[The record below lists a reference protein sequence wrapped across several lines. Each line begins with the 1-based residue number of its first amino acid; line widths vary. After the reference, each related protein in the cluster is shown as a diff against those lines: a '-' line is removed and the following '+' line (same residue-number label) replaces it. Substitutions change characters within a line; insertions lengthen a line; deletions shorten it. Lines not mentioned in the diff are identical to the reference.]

1 MAKIDVESAYRLL
14 PVHPQDRPLQ
24 AIRWEN
30 CTYVDLVLPF
40 GLRSAAKTF
49 NTVADAL
56 AWHLTRAGVEFINYY
71 LDDFIIMGARSDLA
85 WWQEFISQWN
95 GVSFLH
101 LPPCLPQLEVFSD
114 ASGSWGCGAWYHE
127 HWFQVQWGPLSQPL
141 SITEKELIP
150 IILAYDTWGREWQG
164 KRILCHC
171 DNQAVV
177 PCLRSRRT
185 SKQEELMH
193 LLRCLVF
200 VEAQL
205 HLHLHPVYIDTRSNH
220 QADDLSPQWRTLF
233 SCEGSQSRPL
243 PIQGVPPQAPAGPV
257 SRLDISHLAPS
268 VWRYFQAGLAPSCIT
283 CVHLASLLF
292 ILHHLCSSCIT
303 SVHLASLVFIL
314 HHLCSSCITSVHQP
328 GLQP

>member
-220 QADDLSPQWRTLF
+220 LADDLSRNDAHSFLVK
-233 SCEGSQSRPL
+233 
-243 PIQGVPPQAPAGPV
+243 VPRAD
-257 SRLDISHLAPS
+257 RCPS
-268 VWRYFQAGLAPSCIT
+268 KV
-283 CVHLASLLF
+283 SLLK
-292 ILHHLCSSCIT
+292 LLLDQSADWT
-303 SVHLASLVFIL
+303 SPTWHRQFGAIFRQV
-314 HHLCSSCITSVHQP
+314 
-328 GLQP
+328 